1 MTQDVEKATKLLAQE
16 LFAPVFIAPFVIG
29 YYTFLTYER
38 SVPIDLM
45 NKPSKKMNR
54 KYKMH
59 MYDKC

>member
-38 SVPIDLM
+38 SVANTIEE
-45 NKPSKKMNR
+45 
-54 KYKMH
+54 
-59 MYDKC
+59 DKCNV